1 MPPRKKSTSSTE
13 SSSGSSSDSSS
24 SDSSSSGSDSGSS
37 SSESDSSSSQE
48 TTTART
54 SNTNSSANTPKA
66 NEKVVRRRSSEVA
79 NNASGAASKTS
90 VSSGTV
96 KEVDKASATA
106 KVIAQKQQKLSKSSV
121 SSSDEDSSPE
131 SKPVVQKKVQQAEAA
146 KKKAQEKQP
155 AQQAP
160 VAPPITGGKVPPSV
174 IKQQQQAHHHQQ
186 QSQPKSAPITK
197 GAAKSAGVGAK
208 EPPKITPPIA
218 KKGGGPNPAASSA
231 PSTKAKKKSIFSP
244 VNSSESEDEKEKQPQ
259 KDRRPSAGGAT
270 ASVAPMSSVTEGK
283 ATAGGKVATAQKSG
297 KESTAATGKETSIE
311 SAASQQQ
318 QNQQRGRGRPRKTPA
333 TGGSTGSSSTST
345 STTTTTT
352 TTSTTGP
359 VTKPVALV
367 KPHVVSST
375 PATGS
380 KSSSTTSSTQR
391 QTSSQSA
398 QKPPEEDISS
408 ATSTSTDSSSGSGS
422 SDSDSDSSED
432 STPSNSANTA
442 ATSAA
447 AQELKKSNANMKR
460 PLERT
465 PQKGS
470 GDGKDGGGSDS
481 EGEGTKQTRKLT
493 RSSSTRKSKHLLGKN
508 ASETESDGD
517 SVKRSASKSPVK
529 KAPIVPTKGKAKNSS
544 KKKDAVVKELMQVEE
559 PEPVEN
565 RCPLVACDTLGHLG
579 GQFERH
585 YTLEAC
591 PMFHNM
597 SSQHTKDALQERKR
611 REEERKKCTPVY
623 EGSKK
628 IQTPDQKAYLQKIR
642 DIRLKFKPNP
652 PPIEKPRP
660 MSERD
665 ENEIDLEPKLEGIVP
680 DYDLQLFREAQA
692 AASECMENE
701 LRELVTGKGTR
712 FISMGRHI
720 MQVWYQSP
728 YPDDVA
734 RLPKL
739 YLCEFCLRYQ
749 KSEVGMKRHAAK
761 CVWRHPPGDE
771 IYRKGKLGV
780 WQVDGKRHKQY
791 CQHLC
796 LLAKFFLDHKTLYY
810 DVEPFLFYV
819 MTLADSDGCH
829 TVGYFSK
836 EKNSFLNYNVSCIL
850 TLPPYQRKG
859 YGRLLID
866 FSYLLTRVEGK
877 IGSPEKPLSDLGLI
891 SYRSYWKDVLLAYLC
906 SRPGTTLSIKDISQE
921 MAINSYDIVSTLQ
934 ALGMMKYWKGKHI
947 ILKKQDVLEEYEE
960 RVKRRGNMP
969 KIDPACLK
977 WTPFVAPT
985 PSTPSS

>member
-13 SSSGSSSDSSS
+13 SSSASSSDSSS

-48 TTTART
+48 APTTRNH
-54 SNTNSSANTPKA
+54 SNSNVNASNKT
-66 NEKVVRRRSSEVA
+66 NEKVIRRRSSETT
-79 NNASGAASKTS
+79 ASASKAMVAAAAATASKDSDKTGAKSGGNSKQRKASKGS
-90 VSSGTV
+90 VSTT
-96 KEVDKASATA
+96 DDDSA
-106 KVIAQKQQKLSKSSV
+106 I
-121 SSSDEDSSPE
+121 E
-131 SKPVVQKKVQQAEAA
+131 SKPAQPPVVQKKVQQAEAA
-146 KKKAQEKQP
+146 KRRAQEKQ
-155 AQQAP
+155 ANASQANIP
-160 VAPPITGGKVPPSV
+160 QAIVPPITGGKVPPSV
-174 IKQQQQAHHHQQ
+174 IKQQQQQQQHSHQQ
-186 QSQPKSAPITK
+186 QIKQTPMTK
-197 GAAKSAGVGAK
+197 AAAKASVLAK
-208 EPPKITPPIA
+208 EPSKINPPIA
-218 KKGGGPNPAASSA
+218 KKGPSPALSA
-231 PSTKAKKKSIFSP
+231 AATKAKKKSIFSP
-244 VNSSESEDEKEKQPQ
+244 VNSSESDDEKEKADV
-259 KDRRPSAGGAT
+259 KDRRTSASSATGAHSG
-270 ASVAPMSSVTEGK
+270 AAANKNQP
-283 ATAGGKVATAQKSG
+283 AASG
-297 KESTAATGKETSIE
+297 KTPGVSNVN
-311 SAASQQQ
+311 QQQ
-318 QNQQRGRGRPRKTPA
+318 QPQQQQRTRGRPRKIPIA
-333 TGGSTGSSSTST
+333 T
-345 STTTTTT
+345 
-352 TTSTTGP
+352 TTGP
-359 VTKPVALV
+359 VTKPIAQV
-367 KPHVVSST
+367 KPQVSAT
-375 PATGS
+375 AVKAQPPAP
-380 KSSSTTSSTQR
+380 
-391 QTSSQSA
+391 A
-398 QKPPEEDISS
+398 QPKPPKPEEDGSS
-408 ATSTSTDSSSGSGS
+408 ATTTSTDSSSSGS

-432 STPSNSANTA
+432 SSPSATA
-442 ATSAA
+442 A
-447 AQELKKSNANMKR
+447 QQLKKSNSNMKR

-465 PQKGS
+465 PQKV
-470 GDGKDGGGSDS
+470 DGKDAGTDS
-481 EGEGTKQTRKLT
+481 ETEGTGKQTRKLT

-508 ASETESDGD
+508 ASETESDAD

-544 KKKDAVVKELMQVEE
+544 KKKDPVIKEAPLEPEKE

-565 RCPLVACDTLGHLG
+565 RCPLIHCTTTGHLG
-579 GQFERH
+579 GQCERH
-585 YTLEAC
+585 FILEAC
-591 PMFHNM
+591 PMYHNM
-597 SSQHTKDALQERKR
+597 TSQQTKDFLQERKR
-611 REEERKKCTPVY
+611 REDDRKKAVPVY
-623 EGSKK
+623 ENSKK
-628 IQTPDQKAYLQKIR
+628 IQTAEQKAYMQKIR
-642 DIRLKFKPNP
+642 DIRMRFKPNP
-652 PPIEKPRP
+652 PPVERPKP
-660 MSERD
+660 MVERD
-665 ENEIDLEPKLEGIVP
+665 ENEIDLEPMLDGIVS

-692 AASECMENE
+692 AASESMENE
-701 LRELVTGKGTR
+701 LKDMVTGKGTR
-712 FISMGRHI
+712 FISMGRHC

-791 CQHLC
+791 CQNLC

-969 KIDPACLK
+969 KIDPSCLK

-985 PSTPSS
+985 PSSPTS

>member
-13 SSSGSSSDSSS
+13 SSSASSSDSSS
-24 SDSSSSGSDSGSS
+24 SDSSSSNSDSGSS

-48 TTTART
+48 APTTRT
-54 SNTNSSANTPKA
+54 SNNSSNANA
-66 NEKVVRRRSSEVA
+66 NEKVIRRRNSETVGSASKALVA
-79 NNASGAASKTS
+79 AATAAAKDTDKSGAVKTGNPKHHKGSKP
-90 VSSGTV
+90 
-96 KEVDKASATA
+96 
-106 KVIAQKQQKLSKSSV
+106 SV
-121 SSSDEDSSPE
+121 SSSDEDSSAE
-131 SKPVVQKKVQQAEAA
+131 NKPAPPPIVQKKVQQAEAA
-146 KKKAQEKQP
+146 KRRAQEKQAAVHGNIP
-155 AQQAP
+155 QAI
-160 VAPPITGGKVPPSV
+160 VPPITGGKVPPSV
-174 IKQQQQAHHHQQ
+174 IKQQQQQQ
-186 QSQPKSAPITK
+186 QHQHAQAKQVPITK
-197 GAAKSAGVGAK
+197 AAAKASLAAK
-208 EPPKITPPIA
+208 EPPPPPKLNPPIA
-218 KKGGGPNPAASSA
+218 KKGPSPALTATA
-231 PSTKAKKKSIFSP
+231 TKAKKKSIFSP
-244 VNSSESEDEKEKQPQ
+244 VNSSESDDDKEKVDQ
-259 KDRRPSAGGAT
+259 KDRRTSSSSSIGVTMGGSAGGGGGSHANKDQITSAGKTTNANAT
-270 ASVAPMSSVTEGK
+270 
-283 ATAGGKVATAQKSG
+283 
-297 KESTAATGKETSIE
+297 
-311 SAASQQQ
+311 QQQ
-318 QNQQRGRGRPRKTPA
+318 RTRGRPRKTPLVKPQVN
-333 TGGSTGSSSTST
+333 
-345 STTTTTT
+345 
-352 TTSTTGP
+352 TTGP
-359 VTKPVALV
+359 VTKPVAQV
-367 KPHVVSST
+367 KPQVTASPVKAQPSSNNT
-375 PATGS
+375 P
-380 KSSSTTSSTQR
+380 
-391 QTSSQSA
+391 
-398 QKPPEEDISS
+398 QKPTKQEDGSS
-408 ATSTSTDSSSGSGS
+408 ATSTSTDSSSSGS

-432 STPSNSANTA
+432 SSP
-442 ATSAA
+442 SAA
-447 AQELKKSNANMKR
+447 AAQQLKKSNSTMKR

-465 PQKGS
+465 PQKV
-470 GDGKDGGGSDS
+470 DGKEGGTES
-481 EGEGTKQTRKLT
+481 EGETGKQTRKLT

-508 ASETESDGD
+508 ASETESDAE

-529 KAPIVPTKGKAKNSS
+529 KAPIIPTKGKAKNSS
-544 KKKDAVVKELMQVEE
+544 KKKDAVIKEAQMEE

-565 RCPLVACDTLGHLG
+565 RCPLIHCATTGHLG

-585 YTLEAC
+585 FILEAC
-591 PMFHNM
+591 PMYHNM
-597 SSQHTKDALQERKR
+597 TSQQTTEFLLERKR
-611 REEERKKCTPVY
+611 KEEERKKAMPVY
-623 EGSKK
+623 ENSKK
-628 IQTPDQKAYLQKIR
+628 IQTPEQKNYLQKIR
-642 DIRLKFKPNP
+642 DMRVRFKPNP
-652 PPIEKPRP
+652 PPVGKPRP
-660 MSERD
+660 MAERD
-665 ENEIDLEPKLEGIVP
+665 ENEIDLEPMLEGIVP

-692 AASECMENE
+692 AASESMETE
-701 LRELVTGKGTR
+701 LKEMVTGKGTR
-712 FISMGRHI
+712 FISMGRHC

-749 KSEVGMKRHAAK
+749 KSEVGMKRHATK

-791 CQHLC
+791 CQNLC

-960 RVKRRGNMP
+960 RVKRRGNIP
-969 KIDPACLK
+969 KIDPSCLK

-985 PSTPSS
+985 PTTPTS